1 MGTSFSAP
9 HVSAAAAVLLARHPE
24 FTPTQVIWIL
34 EHTARRLGDNT
45 GIGRDRLTGFGLLD
59 VTAAVKFADGPA
71 ASLPPPD
78 PDEPNDVA
86 KEAQTLA
93 MSDGSVD
100 AVADFGDDR
109 RDVYKVYVH
118 GGETLSLRTES
129 LPLGGNL
136 GLDVE
141 VFPPNSTN
149 LDSSPKRAL
158 KRIRPTGAN
167 GSLSVRNSTVTD
179 DWYLVQVSAR
189 RGWGAYRMHWSVDG
203 QQ

>member
-1 MGTSFSAP
+1 
-9 HVSAAAAVLLARHPE
+9 
-24 FTPTQVIWIL
+24 
-34 EHTARRLGDNT
+34 
-45 GIGRDRLTGFGLLD
+45 
-59 VTAAVKFADGPA
+59 
-71 ASLPPPD
+71 
-78 PDEPNDVA
+78 
-86 KEAQTLA
+86 

-149 LDSSPKRAL
+149 LDSPPKSAL

-167 GSLSVRNSTVTD
+167 GSLSVHNTTVTD
-179 DWYLVQVSAR
+179 DWYVVQVSAR
-189 RGWGAYRMHWSVDG
+189 RGWGAYRLHWSVDG